1 MQGDLR
7 EVKEYFIVE
16 DMRKRENYQRYG
28 AGGPKKIVKPQWVKD
43 LPKDDLNWTPEQE
56 IAYYEWSSVYGRRGY
71 SKKEWEAIHKERQKI
86 KEKEFKELSYIDD
99 INGESIL
106 LVLKK
111 KLEWQA
117 EYFENFGHCESN
129 PYKAARMRLCCRL
142 IDIIC
147 WGGLTKEYQK
157 SFRKYVN
164 TRNAK
169 RFENVPIWDRAYLYG
184 EKQKLRY
191 QKAYALLFKTL
202 YENILK
208 WWD

>member
-1 MQGDLR
+1 MA
-7 EVKEYFIVE
+7 KT
-16 DMRKRENYQRYG
+16 ENYRRYG
-28 AGGPKKIVKPQWVKD
+28 AGGPKQVVEPQWVKD
-43 LPKDDLNWTPEQE
+43 LPKDDLEWTPEQDM
-56 IAYYEWSSVYGRRGY
+56 AYYEWSSIYGRRGY
-71 SKKEWEAIHKERQKI
+71 SKKEWEAIHKERQRI

-99 INGESIL
+99 YNGESIL

-147 WGGLTKEYQK
+147 WGGLTKEYQR

-169 RFENVPIWDRAYLYG
+169 RFENVPTWNMSYLHG

-191 QKAYALLFKTL
+191 QKAYVLLFRTL
-202 YENILK
+202 YENILR

>member
-1 MQGDLR
+1 MQVDLR
-7 EVKEYFIVE
+7 AVKEYFIVE

-56 IAYYEWSSVYGRRGY
+56 IAYYEWSSIYGRRGY

-99 INGESIL
+99 YNGESIL
-106 LVLKK
+106 LILKK

-169 RFENVPIWDRAYLYG
+169 RFEDVPTWDRTYLHG

-191 QKAYALLFKTL
+191 QKAYALLFKIL
-202 YENILK
+202 YEELLK

>member
-1 MQGDLR
+1 MA
-7 EVKEYFIVE
+7 
-16 DMRKRENYQRYG
+16 KRENYRRYG
-28 AGGPKKIVKPQWVKD
+28 AGGPKKVVKPQWVKE
-43 LPKDDLNWTPEQE
+43 LPKDDLKWTPEQDM
-56 IAYYEWSSVYGRRGY
+56 AYYEWSSIYGRRGY
-71 SKKEWEAIHKERQKI
+71 SKKEWEAIHMERQRI

-99 INGESIL
+99 YNGESIL

-117 EYFENFGHCESN
+117 EYFENFGHCASN

-147 WGGLTKEYQK
+147 WGGLTKEYQR

-169 RFENVPIWDRAYLYG
+169 RFENVPTWNMSYLHG

-191 QKAYALLFKTL
+191 QKAYALLFRTL

>member
-7 EVKEYFIVE
+7 ETKEYFIVGI
-16 DMRKRENYQRYG
+16 MRKRENYQRYG
-28 AGGPKKIVKPQWVKD
+28 AGWPKKIAEPQWVKD
-43 LPKDDLNWTPEQE
+43 LPTNDMEWTPEQE
-56 IAYYEWSSVYGRRGY
+56 IAYYEWSSIYGRRGY
-71 SKKEWEAIHKERQKI
+71 SKKEWEAIHKERQRI
-86 KEKEFKELSYIDD
+86 KEEEFKELSYINDY
-99 INGESIL
+99 NGESIL

-117 EYFENFGHCESN
+117 EYFENFGHCESD

-147 WGGLTKEYQK
+147 WGGLTKEYQR

-169 RFENVPIWDRAYLYG
+169 RFENVPTWNMSYLYG

-191 QKAYALLFKTL
+191 QKAYALLFRTL
-202 YENILK
+202 YNNILT